1 MLHPDPVEINVD
13 PQPCRQPYYF
23 STHNAGLTQVLQP
36 VVFPVGVEEERRE
49 CPRLLAKVYLTARHI
64 HSSFLLSIAPEQKR
78 SRLLKCIKIPVP
90 TFAPFTKKG
99 GKNFLAQNKETR
111 TKRDRK
117 YDFTMKVVKSR

>member
-1 MLHPDPVEINVD
+1 LYTE
-13 PQPCRQPYYF
+13 
-23 STHNAGLTQVLQP
+23 P

-49 CPRLLAKVYLTARHI
+49 CPRLLAQVYFTARHI
-64 HSSFLLSIAPEQKR
+64 HRSFLLSIAPEQKR
-78 SRLLKCIKIPVP
+78 SRLLKYVP

-111 TKRDRK
+111 K